1 MRGLLEFLGPE
12 LYTHLSKILITRN
25 LKRRI
30 DADSAMHLARSAV
43 IEDRIGP
50 WRRDEAPAAAGELRI
65 LITSEESGGHRHGLE
80 GRARNVVGT
89 ERAAH
94 QRTIA
99 LVGLQSN
106 PGGLVLNSFQTVG
119 RLAVE
124 SKNFASLRI

>member
-1 MRGLLEFLGPE
+1 
-12 LYTHLSKILITRN
+12 LIPSAPN
-25 LKRRI
+25 RRI
-30 DADSAMHLARSAV
+30 DASSAMLPAPSAV
-43 IEDRIGP
+43 FEGRISP
-50 WRRDEAPAAAGELRI
+50 WGRDEAPAAAGDLRI

-94 QRTIA
+94 QWTIA

-106 PGGLVLNSFQTVG
+106 PGGLVLNFFQTVG